1 MPRLAGKKLNLLRG
15 VVLNYQLALNS
26 GMGMWFVAEV
36 SDVMKY
42 MLKLDVSSETWIKSG
57 IMLLF
62 NDCFFRE

>member
-1 MPRLAGKKLNLLRG
+1 M
-15 VVLNYQLALNS
+15 
-26 GMGMWFVAEV
+26 AEV

>member
-1 MPRLAGKKLNLLRG
+1 MPLLAGKKLNLLRG

>member
-1 MPRLAGKKLNLLRG
+1 MPLLAGKKLNLLRG

-62 NDCFFRE
+62 NDCFFHE